1 MNRDRLLELLDDY
14 VECALTE
21 ADQDEL
27 EKLLLEAEEARRLF
41 WAYLQQQTL
50 LQKLQFEADGQA
62 LAKVESCAITTAPP
76 KRANILPDQLAR
88 AEPPPRRKPVWAVW
102 AVLAASVAAV
112 LLLALYLWDHRA
124 EAPGPLLVTDSEVLL
139 TPRRLGEADDDS
151 PALLATWL
159 GGPKADFVG
168 GIAIAPDGSIL
179 VGGTLPAV
187 DLTSWNAAHLMGEG
201 DGIVL
206 RISPDGKRP
215 LAVLRRDGSVD
226 DLRVDAAGHLY
237 LIGSHGYAKLDPSLR
252 TEWALDAKTRNGR
265 ITPGPAGGAV
275 TLSGDQ
281 ISVLDRHGKVQNA
294 WSIADRLV
302 HDIIC
307 DPVHRVIYATGSS
320 KPGIKEGE
328 IPFVYAFD
336 LTGKTLWKAYD
347 WTRDQVDGQKLRAG
361 SVGLRLALGKDGQ
374 LYVAGESHGG
384 NTVWGR
390 QSIDLGASLPG
401 STDRFHNPYNIGNQ
415 FLTFVGSLDPRTGKV
430 FQSKMLLG
438 RADRDRGSSMRPAAL
453 AVDGD
458 GRIYVGGWAGAT
470 PPVSPGAFGLRGE
483 GEGAFLCVLDRDFK
497 RIYAARL
504 CGGTTTAI
512 VPGDQCDRG
521 CRQGQGWAQHGRSL
535 PGRTVRRRG
544 WLADPVSQGT
554 RERIPVTHF
563 GTAPPVSVIGQIS
576 WPITSLRPT
585 GRPP

>member
-1 MNRDRLLELLDDY
+1 MTGPSPSGGKTFFLEQGNLTTQFDRSTRVFIDTPGAEVTGLGGSGRCNVLARRDFTRVEVSQGDFLLKRK
-14 VECALTE
+14 
-21 ADQDEL
+21 ADQQS
-27 EKLLLEAEEARRLF
+27 EE
-41 WAYLQQQTL
+41 
-50 LQKLQFEADGQA
+50 
-62 LAKVESCAITTAPP
+62 
-76 KRANILPDQLAR
+76 
-88 AEPPPRRKPVWAVW
+88 
-102 AVLAASVAAV
+102 VAAGYFAV
-112 LLLALYLWDHRA
+112 A
-124 EAPGPLLVTDSEVLL
+124 APGSLL

-159 GGPKADFVG
+159 GGPKADSVG

-206 RISPDGKRP
+206 RISPDGKRL

-226 DLRVDAAGHLY
+226 DLRVDAAGHIY

-320 KPGIKEGE
+320 KPAIKEGE

-401 STDRFHNPYNIGNQ
+401 STDRFHNPFNIGNQ
-415 FLTFVGSLDPRTGKV
+415 FLTFVGSLDPRSGKV
-430 FQSKMLLG
+430 LQSKMLLG
-438 RADRDRGSSMRPAAL
+438 RADRNRGSSMRPTAL

-512 VPGDQCDRG
+512 VPGTNVI
-521 CRQGQGWAQHGRSL
+521 AVAGRARDGL
-535 PGRTVRRRG
+535 NTVVPFQAEPSGDEDG
-544 WLADPVSQGT
+544 WLILF
-554 RERIPVTHF
+554 RK
-563 GTAPPVSVIGQIS
+563 APGSEYQS
-576 WPITSLRPT
+576 PILEQPR
-585 GRPP
+585 R